1 MKKIF
6 RLFLSST
13 FSDFKLERE
22 LLQTRVFPEIQQY
35 CENNGAVFQPID
47 LRWGID
53 QEAQLDQRTMEI
65 CLNEV
70 KICKSYPY
78 PNFIILSGNRY
89 GWIPLPLKIEKK
101 EFEAIVS
108 NIQEDDKNLL
118 HQWYFLDEN
127 QLDISGKMLPTY
139 RLKEIVGAE
148 EWKKINSETKQK
160 IFDSWY
166 ETENKI
172 RQILQTG
179 VVKSHLQK
187 KDAEKYFMS
196 ATHQEV
202 AEYSKNG
209 IDKEHI
215 FVFCRDE
222 QQKTNN
228 SDTENVENFRY
239 FIEEVLNPDNIY
251 YENIENK
258 EYLNNFCEKVLAFL
272 KTKITQ
278 QLQELE
284 QITINEKD
292 EHNKFK
298 KEKLDTFVETIS
310 VSEAISNIVDF
321 ANNIDLHGSFLL
333 YGKSGSG
340 KTTIMAKSID
350 ELEKNNKRVI
360 YRFVGATSESTTISG
375 LFSSIFEELDIK
387 DCIIGNTSESFNK
400 ISEILGL
407 LNEKI
412 IIFID
417 GIEQLELDNMG
428 DMSFIPKNCKCKI
441 IISAL
446 DDKRYPQ
453 ESLACFELRKSS
465 ILSFEVKE
473 ISDFSKFVLKI
484 LKSFNRTIQEDQI
497 RKLLFFSEGNRTPF
511 YAVIACEELKRLSS
525 KDVVLLANSQDYIT
539 QEFIENLSTL
549 YHHDKFFIQKVLLYL
564 AITDGLSEN
573 ELLTLLNI
581 DKEFIDKVAPE
592 MFHKNLSH
600 DLPLIHYSRFMSAMK
615 PFLRIAKKDD
625 TEVYVFTHREFK
637 NAILIHYGDVIKSEL
652 ISLLD
657 GLSKIIVSKK
667 FEFNRYSIIFA
678 DLLVKFLN
686 TGIYDEI
693 LGISRNNLISND
705 ATQATEW
712 INKLDQYLYKYMDVT
727 SKNYNGIYL
736 LSAVQIGKLFLEF
749 LSQSQDNEKYMT
761 DIAIKLSQEA
771 ISLTY
776 GHKDFDSALKRIE
789 DFFKIEQKIKTKNNN
804 LIMMHFVMLIAKAY
818 IFCYSDTN
826 KLNEAEELVDIAEK
840 YMTDNTSIKNFG
852 DVFYN
857 KYFELQNTKA
867 LIYREKKEYKKA
879 NGIWFNIFFYTDFDL
894 FKKGGSFDMDDLYK
908 EKLEIKKYI
917 LPIDYLIY
925 SINYAHSIFAEL
937 VDTTSLD
944 IQEQYSCKT
953 LLKKLLYNA
962 ATLSRYY
969 YDNENSNLFKNYYI
983 EAIGWIVALDILE
996 NSYFYDTGEA
1006 KCYYEEILEEHFGYI
1021 SEKEKVDKS
1030 GIYFN
1035 VLNEFYVMLKQII
1048 ESKKEDFLIK
1058 ERRIFSSLNYS
1069 SFKIFSLALKYPYRN
1084 NDFINSE
1091 QFVVI
1096 TNFAV
1101 RRIIKNEI
1109 TENENITSFIDLC
1122 EYLDNLNRSDMTELL
1137 KKILLKMEEM
1147 WNSESLI
1154 DKKDNARALVICLY
1168 KYIIKHN
1175 LYNDLQLEL
1184 FNKIMFEDFG
1194 DTLHAKCY
1202 FKLNN
1207 SSEWKIYRNA
1217 VMLLNNE
1224 VPHTCDKNEKWNT
1237 FLLVVNLYDIYM
1249 QKDYFTA
1256 NDVLNIVKAFTKSL
1270 YVKAEYDKYSEDF
1283 ALFSNKL
1290 GQVMINCIKKI
1301 DKNFDDSLFG
1311 ILDYFYCRHNS
1322 MYATNIVNDPDERIL
1337 LLVAMK
1343 EKFDE
1348 RYNKSLIEGDFF
1360 DQHEK
1365 RFLHRPYID
1374 KNLPI
1379 ATEYEKFL
1387 FAYCFCHYNNEAII
1401 LAAKK
1406 LLEVCQYTQTKLGND
1421 KEAYFR
1427 LSYQMDIFCKIL
1439 KRVNSDKKLRDDIE
1453 KEINKISL
1461 KIKELKDMGVVGD
1474 DCI

>member
-70 KICKSYPY
+70 KTCKSYPY

-127 QLDISGKMLPTY
+127 QLDTSGKMLPTY

-179 VVKSHLQK
+179 VARSCLSK
-187 KDAEKYFMS
+187 KDTEKYFMS

-202 AEYSKNG
+202 AEYAKNG
-209 IDKEHI
+209 INKEHI
-215 FVFCRDE
+215 FVFYRDE
-222 QQKTNN
+222 QQKTKNG
-228 SDTENVENFRY
+228 DTKNVENFRC

-251 YENIENK
+251 HETIEDK
-258 EYLNNFCEKVLAFL
+258 EYLNNFCKKVLAFL

-284 QITINEKD
+284 QIAINEKD

-298 KEKLDTFVETIS
+298 KEKLDTFVETVS
-310 VSEAISNIVDF
+310 TSEAISNIVDF
-321 ANNIDLHGSFLL
+321 VNNIDLHGSFLL

-360 YRFVGATSESTTISG
+360 YRFVGATSESTTVSG
-375 LFSSIFEELDIK
+375 LFSSIFEELGIK
-387 DCIIGNTSESFNK
+387 NCTIRNTSESFNK

-407 LNEKI
+407 LDEKI

-428 DMSFIPKNCKCKI
+428 DMSFIPENCKGKI

-465 ILSFEVKE
+465 ILYFEVKE
-473 ISDFSKFVLKI
+473 ISDFNKFVLKI
-484 LKSFNRTIQEDQI
+484 LKSFNRTIQEDQM

-525 KDVVLLANSQDYIT
+525 KDTVMLANSQDYIA

-549 YHHDKFFIQKVLLYL
+549 YHHDKFFLQKVLLYL

-573 ELLTLLNI
+573 ELLTLINI
-581 DKEFIDKVAPE
+581 NKEFIDKVAPE
-592 MFHKNLSH
+592 IFHKNLSH
-600 DLPLIHYSRFMSAMK
+600 ELPLIHYSRFMSAMK

-637 NAILIHYGDVIKSEL
+637 NAILINYGDVIKSEL

-657 GLSKIIVSKK
+657 GLSKIIVSKE

-686 TGIYDEI
+686 TEIYDEI
-693 LGISRNNLISND
+693 LDIFRNNLISNN

-712 INKLDQYLYKYMDVT
+712 INKLDQYLYKYIDIT
-727 SKNYNGIYL
+727 SKSYNGIYL
-736 LSAVQIGKLFLEF
+736 LNAVQIGRLFLEF
-749 LSQSQDNEKYMT
+749 LSQSQGNEKYMT
-761 DIAIKLSQEA
+761 DIAIKLSQETM
-771 ISLTY
+771 SLTY
-776 GHKDFDSALKRIE
+776 DCKDFE
-789 DFFKIEQKIKTKNNN
+789 IEQKIRTKNND
-804 LIMMHFVMLIAKAY
+804 LTMMHFIMLIARAY
-818 IFCYSDTN
+818 IFYYSDTN
-826 KLNEAEELVDIAEK
+826 KLNEAEELIDIAEK
-840 YMTDNTSIKNFG
+840 YIKDNPSIKNFG

-867 LIYREKKEYKKA
+867 LIYQEKKEYKKA

-908 EKLEIKKYI
+908 EKLETKKYI
-917 LPIDYLIY
+917 LPIDYLKY
-925 SINYAHSIFAEL
+925 SINYARSIFAEL
-937 VDTTSLD
+937 VDTALLD
-944 IQEQYSCKT
+944 IQEQHSCKT
-953 LLKKLLYNA
+953 LLEKLLYNA

-969 YDNENSNLFKNYYI
+969 YDNENPNLFIDYYI
-983 EAIGWIVALDILE
+983 EAIGWIVAQDILE
-996 NSYFYDTGEA
+996 NSYFYDIGEA
-1006 KCYYEEILEEHFGYI
+1006 KCYYEEYLKEHFGYI

-1030 GIYFN
+1030 KIYYN

-1048 ESKKEDFLIK
+1048 ESKKEDLLIK
-1058 ERRIFSSLNYS
+1058 ERTIFSNLSYS
-1069 SFKIFSLALKYPYRN
+1069 SLKIFSLALKYPYRN

-1101 RRIIKNEI
+1101 RKIIKNEV
-1109 TENENITSFIDLC
+1109 TENENITSFIDLF
-1122 EYLDNLNRSDMTELL
+1122 EYFDNLNRSDMTELL

-1154 DKKDNARALVICLY
+1154 DKKDDARALAICLY

-1194 DTLHAKCY
+1194 DTLHAKLY
-1202 FKLNN
+1202 FKFNN
-1207 SSEWKIYRNA
+1207 SNEYKMHRNA

-1224 VPHTCDKNEKWNT
+1224 VPHMCDKNEKWNT

-1256 NDVLNIVKAFTKSL
+1256 NDVLNTVKAFTKSL
-1270 YVKAEYDKYSEDF
+1270 YENAEYDQYSEDL

-1311 ILDYFYCRHNS
+1311 ILDYFYCRHNW
-1322 MYATNIVNDPDERIL
+1322 MYATNIVDDPDERIL
-1337 LLVAMK
+1337 LLIAMK

-1360 DQHEK
+1360 DQSEK
-1365 RFLHRPYID
+1365 RLLHRPYID

-1387 FAYCFCHYNNEAII
+1387 FAYCFCHYNNEAIM
-1401 LAAKK
+1401 LTAKK

-1427 LSYQMDIFCKIL
+1427 LLFQMDSFCKIL
-1439 KRVNSDKKLRDDIE
+1439 KRANLDKKLRDDIE

-1461 KIKELKDMGVVGD
+1461 KIKELKDVGVVGD
-1474 DCI
+1474 DDF